1 MDREKRYFLIGGFAA
16 VLFYL
21 TLLLLLLFFFNDY
34 KRSKRYVPKKSQN
47 IEVSILLLSSKKK
60 RQKRKIETKK
70 KTRLKTK
77 TKTVR
82 KPTAASP
89 KSAKTVT
96 TKAISSLF
104 KGVKADIP
112 AERSVAARV
121 ANAPKIRYKPSS
133 EKEQKNSESASR
145 LVQNI
150 KLSKPQ
156 IDITSK
162 SSGVGEVDE
171 YMSKLYEI
179 IYKTWRPEAVF
190 AGEEA
195 RVRLHIAPDGS
206 FSYALLYPSDN
217 QGFNQSLIEYLE
229 RLRKRGLPP
238 HKNGTTMDVD
248 IEFKAKE

>member
-47 IEVSILLLSSKKK
+47 IEVSILQLSSKKE
-60 RQKRKIETKK
+60 RQKRKVETRKK
-70 KTRLKTK
+70 MRLKTK

-89 KSAKTVT
+89 KSTKTA

-112 AERSVAARV
+112 VERSVAARV

-150 KLSKPQ
+150 KLSRPQ

-190 AGEEA
+190 VGEEA
-195 RVRLHIAPDGS
+195 RVRLHIVPDGS

-238 HKNGTTMDVD
+238 HKNGTTLDVD